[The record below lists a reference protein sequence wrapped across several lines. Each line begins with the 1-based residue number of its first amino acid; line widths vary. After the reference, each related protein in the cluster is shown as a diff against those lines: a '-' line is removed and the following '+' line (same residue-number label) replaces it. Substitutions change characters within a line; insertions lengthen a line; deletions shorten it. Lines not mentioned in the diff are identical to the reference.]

1 MAAAADQLSALV
13 NLISG
18 IQGKS
23 STTKTSGGTTTQQ
36 TNVSDQGIQE
46 ILNQILSGSG
56 GVKDVGSAARKSGL
70 YNSTTEDSLLSQ
82 LYATAANKAE
92 LARSPTVT
100 TTAPQT
106 QTTKQE
112 GVGLGT
118 TAATLGGAFLAS
130 QALNLGSK
138 VLSPLIESGANSVGS
153 AITDLLGINL
163 SGSDSSGGSGK
174 GLLDNIDF
182 GGYGGFGGTVGGGGT
197 GFNAAEGYGLNT
209 STLGSF
215 NDSSSVPGAKGINFG
230 MDLDTGNTSAGF
242 SGFGA
247 LGGLL
252 GSALSGL
259 VGGSTGGGGG
269 RSGGTS
275 GGSVICTALKD
286 RGLLDKD
293 LHAAGSKYLNQM
305 NPITVIGYQI
315 WGNKI
320 AAKITKGHKG
330 WTKFALPLARSRT
343 ALLATAGTFMDHVK
357 HPLGTLTKFIGE
369 PICHLIGLFVP
380 EKTFIEMFKVYNAQK
395 GV

>member
-1 MAAAADQLSALV
+1 MAAADQLSALM
-13 NLISG
+13 NIISG

-70 YNSTTEDSLLSQ
+70 YNSTTEDSLLGQ

-106 QTTKQE
+106 QTTKQD

-163 SGSDSSGGSGK
+163 SGSDSGSGSGK

-197 GFNAAEGYGLNT
+197 GFNAAEGYGINT

-215 NDSSSVPGAKGINFG
+215 NDSSSVPDAKGINFG

-293 LHAAGSKYLNQM
+293 LHAKGEKYLSTL
-305 NPITVIGYQI
+305 PAEVTIGYQSWAI
-315 WGNKI
+315 AIAEKI
-320 AAKITKGHKG
+320 EEGDET
-330 WTKFALPLARSRT
+330 WTAICLPVARSRT
-343 ALLATAGTFMDHVK
+343 ALLASAGTFVDHLRY
-357 HPLGTLTKFIGE
+357 PLGTITKFLGE
-369 PICHLIGLFVP
+369 PICGLVG
-380 EKTFIEMFKVYNAQK
+380 KAILSNNIFKVK

>member
-1 MAAAADQLSALV
+1 MAAIDQLSSLM
-13 NLISG
+13 NLIG
-18 IQGKS
+18 GVQGKS

-70 YNSTTEDSLLSQ
+70 YNSTTEDSLLGQ

-106 QTTKQE
+106 QTTKQD
-112 GVGLGT
+112 GIGIGGLGT
-118 TAATLGGAFLAS
+118 ALGGAFLAS

-163 SGSDSSGGSGK
+163 GSGSNPSSTSKNTLG
-174 GLLDNIDF
+174 DIDF
-182 GGYGGFGGTVGGGGT
+182 GGYGDFGGSVGSGST
-197 GFNAAEGYGLNT
+197 GFNAAEGYGIDT

-215 NDSSSVPGAKGINFG
+215 NSSSGTEGAKGLNFG
-230 MDLDTGNTSAGF
+230 FDMDSGGGSVGVG
-242 SGFGA
+242 GFGA

-259 VGGSTGGGGG
+259 TGGSTGGGRGG
-269 RSGGTS
+269 GSS

-286 RGLLDKD
+286 KGLLDKE
-293 LHAAGSKYLNQM
+293 LHAAGAKYLNAM
-305 NPITVIGYQI
+305 NPITVIGYQV

-320 AAKITKGHKG
+320 ATKISQDHKG
-330 WTKFALPLARSRT
+330 WTKVSLPIARSRT
-343 ALLATAGTFMDHVK
+343 ALLASAGTFMDHIK

-369 PICHLIGLFVP
+369 PVCHVIGLFVP
-380 EKTFIEMFKVYNAQK
+380 EQTFISMLNTYIAQK